1 MQTPCAAVRRA
12 SPPAR
17 PTPANPR
24 SIPRQ
29 TLVKRAKYGD
39 DAGADDMDA
48 AFARNVAAKKKYKAS
63 ELDPDEEYDND
74 GGLEM

>member
-1 MQTPCAAVRRA
+1 
-12 SPPAR
+12 
-17 PTPANPR
+17 
-24 SIPRQ
+24 
-29 TLVKRAKYGD
+29 
-39 DAGADDMDA
+39 MDA